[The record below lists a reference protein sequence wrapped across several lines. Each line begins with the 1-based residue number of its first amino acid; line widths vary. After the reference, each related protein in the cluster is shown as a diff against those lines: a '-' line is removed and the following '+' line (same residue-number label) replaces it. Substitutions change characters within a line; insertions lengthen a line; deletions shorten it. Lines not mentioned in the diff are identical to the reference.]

1 MKKIQDNVWLSAIVI
16 IVLLLLIIFLPNIV
30 KLFSNSGDVNSNL
43 NQDKIAIIKAELNKI
58 KNDTIYRVDEKI
70 LTSNDINRKIYMISE
85 EENKEIYKILK
96 YDEWTLAGDEIQ
108 LPLYEGYEINYE
120 SNYYIALNIYDEDK
134 CTVMFATDKEILCTY
149 FAPISIYNE
158 CGTYIDSL
166 TALQGSVNDE
176 VSFFY
181 DVFAKDSGLII
192 LLDNETDGISDD
204 EMSAYSISKL
214 QPFNMEQGNS
224 IEEYNVITKKYFN
237 KEITN
242 FENSKTTVDKETG
255 MIKATGWSYD
265 ASAHMVLK
273 STANMNSS
281 AEQTA
286 DFDCYV
292 IQDSDMLDGKYKHV
306 KEYLTTGNVDGFPDP
321 IKIKLTFNL
330 MKDSEKGSYYI
341 LYRNMDF
348 IK

>member
-16 IVLLLLIIFLPNIV
+16 IVLLLLIIFLPNIAQ
-30 KLFSNSGDVNSNL
+30 LFSNSDDS
-43 NQDKIAIIKAELNKI
+43 NQDKITIIKAELNKL

-85 EENKEIYKILK
+85 EENKEIAKILK
-96 YDEWTLAGDEIQ
+96 YDEWTLAEDDIQ

-120 SNYYIALNIYDEDK
+120 SKYYIALNKYDEEK
-134 CTVMFATDKEILCTY
+134 CTIMFATDKEILCTY

-158 CGTYIDSL
+158 CSTYIDSL
-166 TALQGSVNDE
+166 TALQGSANDE

-181 DVFAKDSGLII
+181 DVFAKDSGLIV
-192 LLDNETDGISDD
+192 LLDSETDGISDD
-204 EMSAYSISKL
+204 EMSAYAIYKL

-224 IEEYNVITKKYFN
+224 IEEYNVITKRYFDN
-237 KEITN
+237 KITN

-286 DFDCYV
+286 EFDCYV
-292 IQDSDMLDGKYKHV
+292 IQDSDMFDGKYKHV

-321 IKIKLTFNL
+321 IKIKLTFHL